1 MEGMVSSTP
10 AGEDEAEK
18 TLMQRV
24 AEAEESRQN
33 KLRRMSRD
41 LKVMICSL
49 EIVCLSLTLNNTQ
62 DEKSKRLQEKVDSI
76 AMYLFPCIFLVFNS
90 IYWPYYLF
98 YEQNRIWRNKCDV
111 LIKENLSVGRNIW
124 K

>member
-41 LKVMICSL
+41 LKVMIGSL
-49 EIVCLSLTLNNTQ
+49 ETVCTDSLTLNNTQ

-98 YEQNRIWRNKCDV
+98 YEQNRI
-111 LIKENLSVGRNIW
+111 
-124 K
+124 

>member
-1 MEGMVSSTP
+1 MSSTP

-98 YEQNRIWRNKCDV
+98 YEQNRI
-111 LIKENLSVGRNIW
+111 
-124 K
+124 

>member
-1 MEGMVSSTP
+1 MVSSTP

-98 YEQNRIWRNKCDV
+98 YEQNRI
-111 LIKENLSVGRNIW
+111 
-124 K
+124 

>member
-24 AEAEESRQN
+24 AEAEETRQN

-41 LKVMICSL
+41 LKVMIGSV
-49 EIVCLSLTLNNTQ
+49 ETVCH
-62 DEKSKRLQEKVDSI
+62 
-76 AMYLFPCIFLVFNS
+76 
-90 IYWPYYLF
+90 
-98 YEQNRIWRNKCDV
+98 
-111 LIKENLSVGRNIW
+111 
-124 K
+124 

>member
-1 MEGMVSSTP
+1 MNTIESHTLLNISVRINFNKYLDGYKYIFQMEGMVSSTP

-49 EIVCLSLTLNNTQ
+49 ETVCH
-62 DEKSKRLQEKVDSI
+62 
-76 AMYLFPCIFLVFNS
+76 
-90 IYWPYYLF
+90 
-98 YEQNRIWRNKCDV
+98 
-111 LIKENLSVGRNIW
+111 
-124 K
+124 

>member
-98 YEQNRIWRNKCDV
+98 YEQNRI
-111 LIKENLSVGRNIW
+111 
-124 K
+124 